1 MVAPDVGRPLPRRLV
16 PAGLRAWSPTRP
28 SAHSLPRGAGEANA
42 PLHNHSVGAGP
53 RARPP
58 ESPHACLREHR
69 YVRLA
74 RRPRPTFIT
83 LAIAALGLTLSG
95 CSAFGSAAPATPTS
109 SPLPTIAPPPT
120 PIVADQVDRA
130 KRLGPGFLDYC
141 PRHEGAAQ
149 AQYDVMLPGQG
160 PIGGF
165 CQTHISRQSGG
176 DIITFYAHWD
186 ARSIHHGQGT
196 ITFTYGVSRA
206 ATPPATPSAQML
218 DQTGPLPP

>member
-1 MVAPDVGRPLPRRLV
+1 MGRETLERFTVARHHACLRPRQLQC
-16 PAGLRAWSPTRP
+16 
-28 SAHSLPRGAGEANA
+28 GEVRESDDHRNGF
-42 PLHNHSVGAGP
+42 VGAGP
-53 RARPP
+53 SACPP
-58 ESPHACLREHR
+58 LCPP
-69 YVRLA
+69 Y
-74 RRPRPTFIT
+74 RRPSRSGTFQWAAASVL
-83 LAIAALGLTLSG
+83 LALTLSG
-95 CSAFGSAAPATPTS
+95 CGVFNGAASATPTV

-160 PIGGF
+160 PIGGY
-165 CQTHISRQSGG
+165 CQTHINRQPGG

-186 ARSIHHGQGT
+186 ARPIHHGQGT
-196 ITFTYGVSRA
+196 VSFTYGVKRD
-206 ATPPATPSAQML
+206 ATPPATPVAEML